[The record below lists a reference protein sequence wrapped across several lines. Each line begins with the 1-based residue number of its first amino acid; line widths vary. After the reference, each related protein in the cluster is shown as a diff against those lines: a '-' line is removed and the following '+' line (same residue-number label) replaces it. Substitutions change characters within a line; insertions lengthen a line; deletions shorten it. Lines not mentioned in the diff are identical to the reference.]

1 MMQRTLAAA
10 ALLVM
15 LAAAVAP
22 ATYLQLIVMRET
34 KMLEKRLPGVE
45 IEWRQLTSGPV
56 IRDAMVA
63 GQMDVGSGG
72 VGPFVQA
79 IDKGLDWKTLGAL
92 TIRTAS
98 R

>member
-1 MMQRTLAAA
+1 MQRTLAAA

-22 ATYLQLIVMRET
+22 AQEA
-34 KMLEKRLPGVE
+34 
-45 IEWRQLTSGPV
+45 SGPV